1 MAKAKKKQKLK
12 TRKVISSRVK
22 ITKKGNKKKGK
33 ITTRKGGQDHFNAR
47 ESGKTMRNKR
57 SNNTASKANERNIKR
72 AV

>member
-1 MAKAKKKQKLK
+1 MAKAKKQKKK

-22 ITKKGNKKKGK
+22 ITKKGTKKKGK

-47 ESGKTMRNKR
+47 EPGKKMRNKR
-57 SNNTASKANERNIKR
+57 SSKTASKSNERNIKR